1 MENIF
6 RIEPATNGGSGVWAL
21 GLMTVISKSPK
32 RLSANEICVLFRCL
46 QSLSNSSYIGIP
58 ATDFLLYLFL
68 EYGCN
73 HNVCHE
79 AFVTLNNVVA
89 KYKDVYQ
96 ILTEDNLTQILNCG
110 ETSKVLSD
118 DEILKCRSI
127 LKYGINGVQI
137 EKSST
142 YLFLPTMVNILKD
155 KKK

>member
-1 MENIF
+1 MENLF
-6 RIEPATNGGSGVWAL
+6 HIESATNGGSGVWAL

-32 RLSANEICVLFRCL
+32 RLSANEICVSFRCL
-46 QSLSNSSYIGIP
+46 QSLSNSPYIGIP
-58 ATDFLLYLFL
+58 AIDFLLYLFL
-68 EYGCN
+68 EYGCDD
-73 HNVCHE
+73 HVCYQ

-96 ILTEDNLTQILNCG
+96 VLTDDNLTQILNCG

-127 LKYGINGVQI
+127 LKYGIKGVQI
-137 EKSST
+137 EKSSS